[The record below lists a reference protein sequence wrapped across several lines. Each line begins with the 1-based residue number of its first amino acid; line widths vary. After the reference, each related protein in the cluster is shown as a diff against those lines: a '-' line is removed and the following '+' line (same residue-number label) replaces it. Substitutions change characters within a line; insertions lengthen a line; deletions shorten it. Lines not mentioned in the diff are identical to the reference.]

1 VGNDR
6 DVGAGLELRVL
17 GAVSVH
23 RGGEAVT
30 ISGAKRNQA
39 LAVLAAAGG
48 AAVPEHRLV
57 EAMWGSDPP
66 ETAAATLQSHIS
78 RLRTAVDP
86 LRITKVEGSYA
97 LELDGVDVDA
107 RRFEDLAAH
116 ARATS
121 GLHALAAAAEAL
133 DLWRGPAF
141 GDLAELPGVRGEA
154 LRLEELRLVITEV
167 WIDARL
173 EQDDAPAVVGDLEA
187 LVDAHPLRERFRA
200 QLMLA
205 LHRTGRQGDALREA
219 ARFRQLLNE
228 ELGLDP
234 SSDLRQLESQ
244 ILGDDPSL
252 ARPAPPAAG
261 RRGRG
266 APEVLRDPTS
276 LIGRETEIDRLLGA
290 LGPRHVV
297 TLTGPG
303 GVGKTRVA
311 RRVAEVADPGQASG
325 VVLVELAPGRG
336 AGAVVDLVARALDLQ
351 QGPAGTLEDAV
362 VDHLSRLEVLL
373 VLDNCEHLLGAAAA
387 LVDRLRRSCDRV
399 SILATSRASLGL
411 PGEQIVVLAPL
422 DPPEETPRVTA
433 AALASSPAV
442 QLFVE
447 RAKAARPGFQVD
459 EANAAA
465 VGEICRR
472 LDGLPLALELAAAR
486 IRALSP
492 AALAARLDERLE
504 LLRAERAGGDE
515 RHHTLRRVVEWSH
528 ALLDPVQQD
537 VFAQLSVFAGSFSL
551 EAAEAV
557 CHPEGGGATGGAAP
571 TKPRSTSVAGAVA
584 DLVDHSMLQVSDPS
598 EPRYL
603 VLETLR
609 ELGQERLDA
618 SGATAAVEARHRAL
632 YLELA
637 RQAAVG
643 IDSADE
649 RTWIERVDR
658 ELDNLR
664 AAHHSAV
671 RAGDVHVAASLV
683 ASLREHGFRRIRYEI
698 TALAEATMAMAGFDE
713 HADAP
718 LVAAV
723 AAYGHWVRGDL
734 DTAIEAAHSS
744 LELQAARQLPPS
756 GLPERILGNALYFKG
771 HTQDASVW
779 IERMVEVARE
789 RGAPAGLA
797 HALYMS
803 SVASTS
809 IEDVEAGQAQ
819 AAEALIWA
827 ERAGSPTAAAQ
838 AAYAHG
844 LALRA
849 TSPDA
854 AETSL
859 RRSADLGGEAGDR
872 WIRAFALT
880 EVYSLCGRRGEH
892 LSALE
897 GFAEVIDTWLRGGDW
912 ANLWLSL
919 RAVFALLVELGAADD
934 AAVLLG
940 KLLASG
946 ASVALPAAPELV
958 ARQAEETERLAA
970 RLGSRSFERAV
981 EVGGSLSD
989 GGAVAHTKAAIERL
1003 RSR

>member
-1 VGNDR
+1 M
-6 DVGAGLELRVL
+6 RVL
-17 GAVSVH
+17 GPVSVL

-30 ISGAKRNQA
+30 ISGARRNQV

-48 AAVPEHRLV
+48 AAVPEHRLIQ
-57 EAMWGSDPP
+57 AMWDSDPP
-66 ETAAATLQSHIS
+66 ETAAPTLQSHIS
-78 RLRTAVDP
+78 RLRTAIDP
-86 LRITKVEGSYA
+86 LRIIKVAGSYA
-97 LELDGVDVDA
+97 LDLDGVEVDA
-107 RRFEDLAAH
+107 RRFEELAAL
-116 ARATS
+116 ARSAS
-121 GLHALAAAAEAL
+121 GPTALAAATDAL
-133 DLWRGPAF
+133 DLWRGSAF
-141 GDLAELPGVRGEA
+141 GELAELPGVRGEA
-154 LRLEELRLVITEV
+154 LRLEELRLVVTEV

-173 EQDDAPAVVGDLEA
+173 EQDDAPTVIGDLEA
-187 LVDAHPLRERFRA
+187 LVDRHPLRERFRA

-219 ARFRQLLNE
+219 ARFRRVLNE

-234 SSDLRQLESQ
+234 STDLRQLESQ
-244 ILGDDPSL
+244 ILNDDPIL
-252 ARPAPPAAG
+252 ARPMPARVAAARVHG
-261 RRGRG
+261 S
-266 APEVLRDPTS
+266 PEEFHDPTS

-290 LGPRHVV
+290 LGPGRAV

-311 RRVAEVADPGQASG
+311 RRVAEVAEPGQAAG

-336 AGAVVDLVARALDLQ
+336 ADAVVDLVARALDLQ
-351 QGPAGTLEDAV
+351 QGPAGTLEDTV

-373 VLDNCEHLLGAAAA
+373 VLDNCEHLLSAAAA
-387 LVDRLRRSCDRV
+387 LVDRLRRRCDHL

-411 PGEQIVVLAPL
+411 PGEEIVVLAPL
-422 DPPEETPRVTA
+422 DAPEETPTVTA
-433 AALASSPAV
+433 AAITSSPAA

-447 RAKAARPGFQVD
+447 RAEAARPGFEVG
-459 EANAAA
+459 EADAAA
-465 VGEICRR
+465 IGEICRR
-472 LDGLPLALELAAAR
+472 LDGLPLAIELAAAR

-492 AALAARLDERLE
+492 AALAARLDERFE
-504 LLRAERAGGDE
+504 LLGTERAGGDE

-557 CHPEGGGATGGAAP
+557 CLPEGGRVTVGAAATP
-571 TKPRSTSVAGAVA
+571 PRSTSVAGAVA

-609 ELGQERLDA
+609 ELGQEHLDA

-632 YLELA
+632 YLDLA
-637 RQAAVG
+637 VQAAVG

-649 RTWIERVDR
+649 RRWIERVDR

-683 ASLREHGFRRIRYEI
+683 AALREHGFRRIRYEI
-698 TALAEATMAMAGFDE
+698 TALAEATMALGGFAE
-713 HADAP
+713 HPEAP

-744 LELQAARQLPPS
+744 LELQVSRQLPPS
-756 GLPERILGNALYFKG
+756 GLPERVLGNALYFKG
-771 HTQDASVW
+771 RTEDASVW
-779 IERMVEVARE
+779 LERMVDVARE
-789 RGAPAGLA
+789 RAAPAGLA

-809 IEDVEAGQAQ
+809 IENLEAGQAQ
-819 AAEALIWA
+819 AAEALVWA
-827 ERAGSPTAAAQ
+827 ERVGSPTAAAQ

-849 TSPDA
+849 TDPDA
-854 AETSL
+854 AEAWL

-919 RAVFALLVELGAADD
+919 RSVFALLVELGADDD

-946 ASVALPAAPELV
+946 ASVALPAAPEVV
-958 ARQAEETERLAA
+958 AHQAEETERLAA

-981 EVGGSLSD
+981 SVGGALSD

>member
-1 VGNDR
+1 M
-6 DVGAGLELRVL
+6 RVL
-17 GAVSVH
+17 GPVSVL

-48 AAVPEHRLV
+48 IPVPEHRLV
-57 EAMWGSDPP
+57 EAMWASDPP

-78 RLRTAVDP
+78 RLRTAINP
-86 LRITKVEGSYA
+86 LRISKVGDSYA
-97 LELDGVDVDA
+97 LELHGIDVDA
-107 RRFEDLAAH
+107 RRFEELAAL
-116 ARATS
+116 ARAATGPRS
-121 GLHALAAAAEAL
+121 LAAATDAL
-133 DLWRGPAF
+133 DLWRGSAF
-141 GDLAELPGVRGEA
+141 GNLAELPGVRGEA
-154 LRLEELRLVITEV
+154 LRLEELRLVITEM

-173 EQDDAPAVVGDLEA
+173 EQDEAPTVIGDLEA
-187 LVDAHPLRERFRA
+187 LVDRHPLRERFRA

-219 ARFRQLLNE
+219 ARFRRLLNE

-244 ILGDDPSL
+244 ILDDDPIL
-252 ARPAPPAAG
+252 ARPTPAAAAPRSHG
-261 RRGRG
+261 S
-266 APEVLRDPTS
+266 PEVLHDPTS
-276 LIGRETEIDRLLGA
+276 LIGREAEIDRLLGA
-290 LGPRHVV
+290 LGPGRVV

-311 RRVAEVADPGQASG
+311 RRVAEVAEPGQASG
-325 VVLVELAPGRG
+325 VALVELAPGRG
-336 AGAVVDLVARALDLQ
+336 ADAVVDLVARALDLQ

-373 VLDNCEHLLGAAAA
+373 VLDNCEHLLSAAAT
-387 LVDRLRRSCDRV
+387 LIDRLRRSCDHL
-399 SILATSRASLGL
+399 SILATSRTSLGL
-411 PGEQIVVLAPL
+411 PGEEIVVLAPL
-422 DPPEETPRVTA
+422 DAPEETPTVTA
-433 AALASSPAV
+433 AAIASSPAV

-447 RAKAARPGFQVD
+447 RAQAARPGFEVGD
-459 EANAAA
+459 ADAAA
-465 VGEICRR
+465 IGEICRR
-472 LDGLPLALELAAAR
+472 LDGLPLAIELAAAR

-492 AALAARLDERLE
+492 AALAARLDERFE
-504 LLRAERAGGDE
+504 LLGTERAGGDE

-551 EAAEAV
+551 EAAEAI
-557 CHPEGGGATGGAAP
+557 CHPEDAP
-571 TKPRSTSVAGAVA
+571 TRSTSVAGAVA

-609 ELGQERLDA
+609 ELGQEHLDA

-632 YLELA
+632 YLDLA
-637 RQAAVG
+637 LQAAVR

-649 RTWIERVDR
+649 RSWIERVDR

-683 ASLREHGFRRIRYEI
+683 AALREHGFRRIRYEI
-698 TALAEATMAMAGFDE
+698 TALAEATIAMAGFDE

-734 DTAIEAAHSS
+734 DTAIEASHSS
-744 LELQAARQLPPS
+744 LELQVSRQIPPS
-756 GLPERILGNALYFKG
+756 GLAERVLGNALYFKG
-771 HTQDASVW
+771 HTQDAAVW

-789 RGAPAGLA
+789 RAEPAGLA

-809 IEDVEAGQAQ
+809 VDDAEAGRAQ
-819 AAEALIWA
+819 ADEARVWA

-849 TSPDA
+849 TDPDT
-854 AETSL
+854 AEAWL
-859 RRSADLGGEAGDR
+859 RQSADLGDEAGDR

-919 RAVFALLVELGAADD
+919 RAVFALLVELGTDDD

-946 ASVALPAAPELV
+946 ASGALPAAPEVV
-958 ARQAEETERLAA
+958 AQQAEETERLAA

-981 EVGGSLSD
+981 SVGGALSD